1 MTVKTI
7 PRPKAI
13 RKDLTGQRFNRWTVI
28 GYVGNPSGRTRW
40 LCRCDCGRE
49 KIVLGRTL
57 TNGSSTCCGCS
68 RRTHGMKRT
77 PEYNSWQAIRARCY
91 NKKRSSYPHYGGR
104 GITVCP
110 RWRESFEAFYEDM
123 GPRPSP
129 NHSINRIDN
138 DGPYSPDNCEW
149 ANDKEQANN
158 RRDNINV
165 TFNGLTLNITQWGK
179 KLGISRTLIGNRL
192 RDGWTVEDA
201 LTRPVRRQT
210 K

>member
-1 MTVKTI
+1 
-7 PRPKAI
+7 
-13 RKDLTGQRFNRWTVI
+13 
-28 GYVGNPSGRTRW
+28 
-40 LCRCDCGRE
+40 
-49 KIVLGRTL
+49 
-57 TNGSSTCCGCS
+57 
-68 RRTHGMKRT
+68 
-77 PEYNSWQAIRARCY
+77 
-91 NKKRSSYPHYGGR
+91 
-104 GITVCP
+104 
-110 RWRESFEAFYEDM
+110 M